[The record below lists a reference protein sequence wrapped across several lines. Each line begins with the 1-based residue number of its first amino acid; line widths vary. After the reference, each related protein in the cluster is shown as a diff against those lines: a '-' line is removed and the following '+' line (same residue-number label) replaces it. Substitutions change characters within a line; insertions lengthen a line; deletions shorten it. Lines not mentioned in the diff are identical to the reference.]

1 VATASSGPQLLPM
14 TRAGPPLATGPEP
27 PPASLTAP
35 PHLGEEPPSNPP
47 ADTKP
52 SSRRRNPE
60 ATWHQ
65 ALALQTAD
73 VQRCADKATGS
84 LERLAVTVNIDSDGR
99 VSAHVAG
106 AADMPLSRCLDRA
119 LKDTPLAA
127 PRSPVSFV
135 HVFKLRTTPPRRP

>member
-1 VATASSGPQLLPM
+1 MGLDPSDDTRRAPARRPGPSPLQ
-14 TRAGPPLATGPEP
+14 RRSPPRRISAK
-27 PPASLTAP
+27 SLRQIPQPT
-35 PHLGEEPPSNPP
+35 PSPL
-47 ADTKP
+47 
-52 SSRRRNPE
+52 SRRRNPE

-99 VSAHVAG
+99 DPAHVAG